1 MSLFSQVL
9 GQDSHFDKHVLQIVG
24 WNHHLK
30 YIYTIALKARKQ
42 KHRWVTYE
50 SRNTPIF
57 MCKVFQMKDSS
68 SKVWIHLAGSFNQA
82 VDASTSCY
90 LLSLKYQKTSKV
102 IVYQESWSIFWR
114 YHNVLLLVLGPAR
127 FGDILWQQIQKC
139 KEPIWAA
146 SCGGTFSP
154 F

>member
-1 MSLFSQVL
+1 MDIGCPENVVCWGECFQVWFHILLSWCGCFNMSLFSQVL

-102 IVYQESWSIFWR
+102 IVYQES
-114 YHNVLLLVLGPAR
+114 
-127 FGDILWQQIQKC
+127 
-139 KEPIWAA
+139 
-146 SCGGTFSP
+146 
-154 F
+154 